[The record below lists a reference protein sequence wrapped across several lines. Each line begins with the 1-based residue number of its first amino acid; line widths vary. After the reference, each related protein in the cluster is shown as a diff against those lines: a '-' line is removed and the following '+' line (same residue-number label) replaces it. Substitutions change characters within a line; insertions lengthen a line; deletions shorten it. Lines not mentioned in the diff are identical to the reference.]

1 MKKNKVYMFGS
12 SLWPGCAPA
21 KKFLEENGIKF
32 AYFDITESLGSL
44 KRFLVYR
51 DTAPEYEE
59 IRGKEKV
66 GIPVLVINNGEKI
79 VFDIEGLSK
88 EELELLK

>member
-1 MKKNKVYMFGS
+1 M
-12 SLWPGCAPA
+12 
-21 KKFLEENGIKF
+21 
-32 AYFDITESLGSL
+32 GSL

-59 IRGKEKV
+59 IRGKERV

-79 VFDIEGLSK
+79 VFDIENLSS
-88 EELELLK
+88 EELESLK